1 MSDMRSQA
9 ITGVVPP
16 QIDEALIA
24 VRWPSL
30 AATAAGQLGAR
41 IQLLARS
48 LLRFTMAL
56 PLVLSAL
63 LIVPMTV
70 LCLLI
75 ALPGWLLMA
84 PFFALRILP
93 GTATRYA
100 LSNRRLMVQKDKLK
114 FMGIPVPAARLA
126 AVQEVKL
133 DQIRTVRVVPGSE
146 QEFFLS
152 ADLEILDE
160 SGKPLLVLKAVP
172 EYETFKLNI
181 EDAYKAWARPQPKEQ
196 AFPAN

>member
-1 MSDMRSQA
+1 MTDMRQQA

-16 QIDEALIA
+16 QVSEALIA

-30 AATAAGQLGAR
+30 AATTAGQIGAR
-41 IQLLARS
+41 IQLAARD
-48 LLRFTMAL
+48 LLRAVMRL
-56 PLVLSAL
+56 PFVLAAL

-70 LCLLI
+70 I
-75 ALPGWLLMA
+75 AIVMVLPAWLLMA
-84 PFFALRILP
+84 PFFLLRILP

-100 LSNRRLMVQKDKLK
+100 LSNQRLMVQKDKLK
-114 FMGIPVPAARLA
+114 FMGLPVPAVRLA
-126 AVQEVKL
+126 PVQEVKL
-133 DQIRTVRVVPGSE
+133 EQIRSVRVVPGSQ

-160 SGKPLLVLKAVP
+160 AGKPLLVLKAVP

-181 EDAYKAWARPQPKEQ
+181 EDAYKAWARPLPKEQ
-196 AFPAN
+196 VAPAK